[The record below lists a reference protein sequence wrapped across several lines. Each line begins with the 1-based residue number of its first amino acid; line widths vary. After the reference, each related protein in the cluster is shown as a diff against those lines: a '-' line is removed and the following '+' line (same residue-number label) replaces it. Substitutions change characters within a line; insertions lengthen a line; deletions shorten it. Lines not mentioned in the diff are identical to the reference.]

1 MSFEELLQGL
11 KAGRVR
17 VTIRPMPS
25 TSAQDFS
32 IAAQAAVDHS
42 KRLRF
47 VADWG
52 SGEMIITRQQTDQ
65 LLASGA
71 IDNAGLRPD
80 S

>member
-11 KAGRVR
+11 KAGRIK
-17 VTIRPMPS
+17 VTIRPLPS
-25 TSAQDFS
+25 TGARDFS
-32 IAAQAAVDHS
+32 VAAQFAVDHS

-47 VADWG
+47 VAEWG
-52 SGEMIITRQQTDQ
+52 QGQMKITRKQAD
-65 LLASGA
+65 LFLAAGV